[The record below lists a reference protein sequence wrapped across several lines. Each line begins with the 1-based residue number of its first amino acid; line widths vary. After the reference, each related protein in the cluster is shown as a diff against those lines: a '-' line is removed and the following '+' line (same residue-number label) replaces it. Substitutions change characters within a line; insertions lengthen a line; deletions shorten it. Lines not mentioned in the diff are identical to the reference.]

1 MAGPPGYAGWEM
13 TDDRSPWARPG
24 SGQDDPGGVPVY
36 PRVEPDRARVDRA
49 RVDRARADR
58 AREPEFVGAGAA
70 HPAYARYGSGAVT
83 RLTDPPPEVIFHG
96 RPDEPDPP
104 DDLARRN
111 RLMLRWFGGAAA
123 GVLIVGVVIVLALV
137 MTGNAS
143 SGLLDRKVLGP
154 TDTRPKL
161 AQLCPP
167 PTGDPGQLPAPPS
180 APPGART
187 VDKASGISYKAYGA
201 PWQPWLDVWTK
212 GTLHVSYRTGQ
223 YFVTERYTDQF
234 GTNGLYLA
242 SILSGAVPAA
252 TNDAMTLDLECTGR
266 QVAADVR
273 AEYYPQPNSME
284 TLRDEQTVIGGR
296 RAWVSKFRLHFHQA
310 GLQATDELV
319 AVVLIDV
326 GRPEA
331 AILYVSIPGT
341 HRQYDPVVDEV
352 VNSVRPA

>member
-1 MAGPPGYAGWEM
+1 
-13 TDDRSPWARPG
+13 
-24 SGQDDPGGVPVY
+24 VY
-36 PRVEPDRARVDRA
+36 PRVEPDRARVDRARVDRARVDRA

-234 GTNGLYLA
+234 GTDGLYLA

-252 TNDAMTLDLECTGR
+252 TNDAMTLDLQCTGR